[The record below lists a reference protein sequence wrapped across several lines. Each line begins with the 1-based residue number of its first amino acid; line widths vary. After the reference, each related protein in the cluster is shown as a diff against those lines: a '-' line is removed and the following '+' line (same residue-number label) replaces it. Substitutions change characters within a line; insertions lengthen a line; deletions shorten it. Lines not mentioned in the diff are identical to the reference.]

1 MLEFL
6 SWNEDFLERTF
17 RNGNLRALVPC
28 DLFAVR
34 SDNCPATRGLL
45 HTAGEGVG
53 QPRHG
58 ARLGLVIVEL
68 LGAATVNHGNNWKS

>member
-28 DLFAVR
+28 DLLTVR
-34 SDNCPATRGLL
+34 SGDCPAAGGFLDA
-45 HTAGEGVG
+45 AGEGVG
-53 QPRHG
+53 QPGHG
-58 ARLGLVIVEL
+58 ARLGLVIVKL
-68 LGAATVNHGNNWKS
+68 LGPRTVNHGNNWKS